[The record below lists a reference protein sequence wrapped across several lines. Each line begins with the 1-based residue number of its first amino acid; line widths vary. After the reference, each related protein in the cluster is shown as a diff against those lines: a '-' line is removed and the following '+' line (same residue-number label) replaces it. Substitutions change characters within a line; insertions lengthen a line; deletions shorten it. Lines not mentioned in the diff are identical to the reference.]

1 MAKKNTMIRVEFIE
15 RDKIREIGD
24 LLWNMLTVS
33 YADIGGLKAYRSKE
47 HFLSM
52 AKYAKVAYFGELIVA
67 CAIYRNM
74 LGSYKLMALGSNQE
88 QNGKEGIQT
97 ITQDDISKLDLHYWA
112 EASGAIER
120 FFKKHN
126 GYPMPN
132 IFATKL
138 LGTDDESIRLSKID
152 MVHYERT
159 ISEEWFE
166 KIIFGIQSED
176 IYNAVIAEVEDY
188 SKFMKSVNNI
198 HDKSVPGLKY
208 SLKQAYYIT
217 ENILRA
223 NEEDGFNE
231 LIPSWFEALHEAL
244 NTFRASEQTQ
254 SVEDYIEYCDYLLK
268 TMPQLELHK
277 IEF

>member
-1 MAKKNTMIRVEFIE
+1 MAKKSTMIRVEFIE

-24 LLWNMLTVS
+24 LLWNMQTVS

-52 AKYAKVAYFGELIVA
+52 AKYAKVAYYGESIVA
-67 CAIYRNM
+67 CSIYRNM
-74 LGSYKLMALGSNQE
+74 LGGYKLMVLGCNQG
-88 QNGKEGIQT
+88 QSGKEGIRA
-97 ITQDDISKLDLHYWA
+97 ITQDDIAKLDLHYWV
-112 EASGAIER
+112 EASGEIER
-120 FFKKHN
+120 YFKKHN
-126 GYPMPN
+126 GCPMPN
-132 IFATKL
+132 FFASKI
-138 LGTDDESIRLSKID
+138 LGTDDESIRLSKKD
-152 MVHYERT
+152 MVHYERA

-188 SKFMKSVNNI
+188 SRFLKSVNNI
-198 HDKSVPGLKY
+198 HDKAVPGLKY
-208 SLKQAYYIT
+208 SLKQAYYIA

-231 LIPSWFEALHEAL
+231 LIPSWYDALHDVL
-244 NTFRASEQTQ
+244 KTFRASEQTQ

>member
-88 QNGKEGIQT
+88 QNGKDGLRA
-97 ITQDDISKLDLHYWA
+97 ITQDDIAKLDLHYWV

-120 FFKKHN
+120 YYKKYN

-132 IFATKL
+132 IFASKI

-166 KIIFGIQSED
+166 KTIFGIQNED

-231 LIPSWFEALHEAL
+231 LIPSWYDALHEAL

-277 IEF
+277 NEF